1 VRLITQVTDFWIVSM
16 LQLVIPRLALAEV
29 SNKVQAPSSAVDVI
43 MCLVRRSMVA
53 GRRLAMNSVPH
64 GWFFDNKEW
73 IVFIIATVLL
83 WLLMMTGVHEL
94 DLRSAG

>member
-1 VRLITQVTDFWIVSM
+1 
-16 LQLVIPRLALAEV
+16 
-29 SNKVQAPSSAVDVI
+29 
-43 MCLVRRSMVA
+43 MVA